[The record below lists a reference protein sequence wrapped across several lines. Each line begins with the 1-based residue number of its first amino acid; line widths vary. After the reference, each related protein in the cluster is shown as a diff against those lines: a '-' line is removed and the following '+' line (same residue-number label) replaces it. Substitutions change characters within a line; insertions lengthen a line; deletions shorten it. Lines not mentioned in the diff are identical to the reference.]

1 MARERRSPLGLRA
14 LCAEGRNTMTVIA
27 MRILVVGTPSA
38 GTVEI
43 LRRFSD
49 RGWGSRQVLT
59 VQKAQD
65 LLETFDFDIVLATET
80 LPDGRGYDVAAPIER
95 HSRTLL
101 VGVALSESCLWLPVV
116 ERGVSVLG
124 RRALNAQMLEAEM
137 ERLLLRSAGDNAS
150 AVSSNSTLAGPRA
163 VQMHSATPRHA
174 TTLGNETNAHPPTAT
189 VLRAMAAFQSGTSL
203 RPVTALP
210 GSATTQRPILTRRK
224 YRDRD
229 HVPI

>member
-1 MARERRSPLGLRA
+1 
-14 LCAEGRNTMTVIA
+14 MTVIA

-65 LLETFDFDIVLATET
+65 LAEIFDFDIVLAMED
-80 LPDGRGYDVAAPIER
+80 LPDGRGYDIAGPVTR

-124 RRALNAQMLEAEM
+124 KRALNAQMLEAEM
-137 ERLLLRSAGDNAS
+137 ERLLLDSARDNAS
-150 AVSSNSTLAGPRA
+150 AVSSNSTLPGGRVA
-163 VQMHSATPRHA
+163 QMPSAAARPAAPPRHD
-174 TTLGNETNAHPPTAT
+174 TNAQRRTVT
-189 VLRAMAAFQSGTSL
+189 VLPAMATFQAGTSL

-210 GSATTQRPILTRRK
+210 GSATTQRPILMRRK

>member
-1 MARERRSPLGLRA
+1 
-14 LCAEGRNTMTVIA
+14 MTVIA

-65 LLETFDFDIVLATET
+65 LAEIFDFDIVLAMED
-80 LPDGRGYDVAAPIER
+80 LPDGRGYDIAGPVTR

-101 VGVALSESCLWLPVV
+101 VGVALSESCLWLSVV

-124 RRALNAQMLEAEM
+124 KRALNAQMLEAEM
-137 ERLLLRSAGDNAS
+137 ERLLLDSARDIAS
-150 AVSSNSTLAGPRA
+150 AVSSNSTLPGGRVA
-163 VQMHSATPRHA
+163 QMPSAAARHA
-174 TTLGNETNAHPPTAT
+174 APPGHETNAHRRAVT
-189 VLRAMAAFQSGTSL
+189 VLPAMATFQAGTSL

-210 GSATTQRPILTRRK
+210 GSATTQRPILMRRK